1 MNTSLQ
7 NVEQNVVK
15 ESNFCSLEDYMWG
28 KQEVSYTLNGLMTFF
43 FLSLC
48 VISSY
53 NNHNLHFIKPQFLR
67 IFSDSKISLLGST
80 ISKYVA

>member
-43 FLSLC
+43 FFKFVC
-48 VISSY
+48 
-53 NNHNLHFIKPQFLR
+53 NK
-67 IFSDSKISLLGST
+67 
-80 ISKYVA
+80 